1 MYLTAFLHRE
11 KLFEITNRWLSNK
24 LEPEDPLTLTRIITY
39 DSFAAWEMLLFFMDT
54 LLESITGANVNK
66 KKLADKKEFKDF
78 ICNANIGDSDRVR
91 QLVSEYRSMS
101 EFFYVGSPFAGF
113 IYYTDSHPIIGISR
127 FKRVKRIAEKA
138 SRYASMY
145 LHNQVQAKGKEIA
158 KQTATSKNHYI
169 DQISYDLLLKAE
181 EQVMKR
187 IRTDGISL
195 PVEPMAIKD
204 ILGIKIIRNGIGE
217 SALEKAISAYPGAKI
232 VEKETHTGRYNA
244 VHYVVELKVDFDY
257 IAKRFRTNTDGT
269 EYRTRGLPKKGIQKD
284 FKAFMKTG
292 ADTIQMDLISTSYE
306 ELVESEIGRSMH
318 ETRIF
323 RQRQQ
328 QSYLGN
334 LPINV
339 EYIIEYLLAV
349 GLSPA
354 TRIENI
360 PIKIWGRYL
369 PDTLSYRIRKLYN
382 MSEYCL
388 IGT

>member
-24 LEPEDPLTLTRIITY
+24 LEPEDPLTITKVITY
-39 DSFAAWEMLLFFMDT
+39 DSFAAWEMLLLFMDT
-54 LLESITGANVNK
+54 LLKTITETTVHK
-66 KKLADKKEFKDF
+66 KNIADKKEFKDF
-78 ICNANIGDSDRVR
+78 ICNANISDSNRVCT
-91 QLVSEYRSMS
+91 LISEYRNMS
-101 EFFYVGSPFAGF
+101 EFYYVGAPFAGY
-113 IYYTDSHPIIGISR
+113 IYHTDSHPIIGISR

-145 LHNQVQAKGKEIA
+145 LHNQVQMQGKEIA
-158 KQTATSKNHYI
+158 RQNTPENDHYI
-169 DQISYDLLLKAE
+169 DQISYELLLKAE
-181 EQVMKR
+181 EKVMKR
-187 IRTDGISL
+187 IRKNGISL
-195 PVEPMAIKD
+195 PVQTMAIKD
-204 ILGIKIIRNGIGE
+204 ILGIKIIRNGIGDSELE
-217 SALEKAISAYPGAKI
+217 SAILEHPGTKI
-232 VEKETHTGRYNA
+232 VEKEIHTGRYNA
-244 VHYVVELKVDFDY
+244 VHYVIELHIEVDH
-257 IAKRFRTNTDGT
+257 IVKRFKENASRMD
-269 EYRTRGLPKKGIQKD
+269 YKMRGLPKKGIQKD
-284 FKAFMKTG
+284 FIEFLSTG
-292 ADTIQMDLISTSYE
+292 ADTLQMDLISTTYE

-328 QSYLGN
+328 QGYLGN

-354 TRIENI
+354 TQIDHI